1 VGGVHGG
8 LAPRRD
14 GRGGIVFFFRVQHH
28 GREDFVMDEPVRVW
42 AGFGGGGDVT
52 RLGVITHAS
61 IVTYAHDSTADTD
74 GAPPGSIAGPA
85 TPPSTAA
92 PSDAP
97 AEHGSPS
104 AFLFPAVTDPTTP
117 SAAPVGPGPA

>member
-1 VGGVHGG
+1 MGGVHGG

-14 GRGGIVFFFRVQHH
+14 GRGGNVFFFRVQHH

-42 AGFGGGGDVT
+42 AVFGGGGDVT

-97 AEHGSPS
+97 AERGSPS